1 MENPI
6 VKIIA
11 IALAVVGVLA
21 IFAALAMLIGCGM
34 MGCGGMMDG
43 MMGGR

>member
-1 MENPI
+1 
-6 VKIIA
+6 
-11 IALAVVGVLA
+11 VVGAL
-21 IFAALAMLIGCGM
+21 FLLAALAMLIGCAM